1 MHKYICNKSNAEV
14 EGIMK
19 RINTKHAVHELYV
32 TKARTWLKT
41 HHIGNIVKGWVLH
54 KQLELVARDGE
65 RLPMLFTV
73 SLDSGSTS
81 VVRGR
86 EKDLLQNDF

>member
-1 MHKYICNKSNAEV
+1 MYKYICSKSEAEV
-14 EGIMK
+14 DGIMK
-19 RINTKHAVHELYV
+19 RIDTKNAVHELYV

-41 HHIGNIVKGWVLH
+41 HHVGNIVKGRVLH
-54 KQLELVARDGE
+54 KQLELIVRDGE
-65 RLPMLFTV
+65 YLPALFTV

-86 EKDLLQNDF
+86 DKDLLQNDF

>member
-1 MHKYICNKSNAEV
+1 MHKYICSKSDVEV
-14 EGIMK
+14 DGIMK
-19 RINTKHAVHELYV
+19 RIDIKNAVHELYV
-32 TKARTWLKT
+32 NKTRTWLKT
-41 HHIGNIVKGWVLH
+41 HHVGNVVKGRVLH
-54 KQLELVARDGE
+54 KQLELVVRDEE
-65 RLPMLFTV
+65 RFPMLFTV